1 MDANKILRT
10 DVLDLLFE
18 GRNKSYGAYQLR
30 KKYQTHLKLALC
42 GTAAFALTV
51 FFSASFMAKKND
63 KPQYK
68 MSAVELIDIVYPPKE
83 KPLEKIKPE
92 TLVKK
97 VATEDFA
104 TPRIEKDKDVKKDE
118 MPPDINELDKALI
131 GTQKIEGE
139 DPDGRILKTEPTVTQ
154 PTQHPDVTEDP
165 DVILEVVEEEAE
177 FPGGNKAWVKYVSR
191 EIERNMDELQEEGK
205 SGSVIAVFIVDRE
218 GAVSDVKILP
228 CEQTIAPLCAG
239 QNSKLAEIALKTIR
253 KGPKWKPALKNGR
266 AVKAYRKQQI
276 TFKLAEE

>member
-1 MDANKILRT
+1 MDANKILQT
-10 DVLDLLFE
+10 DILDLLFE
-18 GRNKSYGAYQLR
+18 GRNKEYGAYMLR
-30 KKYQTHLKLALC
+30 KKYQTHLKIALC

-51 FFSASFMAKKND
+51 FFSASFMAKENE

-83 KPLEKIKPE
+83 KTLEKIKPE

-97 VATEDFA
+97 VATEDFV

-118 MPPDINELDKALI
+118 MPPDISELDKALI
-131 GTQKIEGE
+131 GTRKIEGE

-154 PTQHPDVTEDP
+154 AASIPEVAEDP
-165 DVILEVVEEEAE
+165 EIIQEVVEVEAE
-177 FPGGNKAWVKYVSR
+177 FPGGTKAWVKFVSR

-218 GAVSDVKILP
+218 GAVSEVRILP
-228 CEQTIAPLCAG
+228 CEQTGPNCAG
-239 QNSKLAEIALKTIR
+239 PSSKLADVALKAIR
-253 KGPKWKPALKNGR
+253 KGPKWKPAMKNGR

-276 TFKLAEE
+276 TFKLEEG